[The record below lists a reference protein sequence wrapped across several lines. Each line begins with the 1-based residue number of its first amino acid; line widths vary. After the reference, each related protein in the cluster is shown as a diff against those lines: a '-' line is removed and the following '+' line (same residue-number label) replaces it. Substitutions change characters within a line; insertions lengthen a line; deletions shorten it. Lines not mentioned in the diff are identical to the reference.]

1 MLRKTSQDTIRR
13 GGSNMK
19 AYNLIIKRNSNGIM
33 LITLYKGSLIELDF
47 ICTNEIDIRSAF
59 DTINLYN
66 YNIY

>member
-1 MLRKTSQDTIRR
+1 
-13 GGSNMK
+13 MK

-47 ICTNEIDIRSAF
+47 ICTNEIDIKSAL

-66 YNIY
+66 VLYTIEYKNI